1 MAYTKTQF
9 VSYQLNTFTSYINTT
24 GQWTYMGNTDSDTD
38 IDYRVKVMIKCIDE
52 ASKSSQIDGDS
63 STLKIFMAP
72 EFYFRG
78 LAGAYPVEKL
88 STIMDKLRNHTK
100 ASGFKDWLFVFG
112 TAIGWMEV
120 PTAPNRKE
128 IINAALVQKGG
139 ISDAQNDTSKIV
151 MKEYISH
158 IDFARQNPGQD
169 WNIANNR
176 LGVVG
181 ANPLTSL
188 TPVSGSK
195 DLNTVPST
203 ATDNVH
209 ERSSTGYGG
218 GCLFTM
224 DGIEFALEICLDH
237 LKGRVKSYAD
247 ATQHLRVPQVHLITS
262 AGAHIVQQNVF
273 TVQNG
278 LVFNVDG
285 NGKSDI
291 NINIGTNS
299 IPAMCLNDKQL
310 KHTFYLADAIHLWGT
325 TGVYPTDWNTYYKDK
340 GAILI
345 YKSMPL
351 PASVI
356 R

>member
-1 MAYTKTQF
+1 MAYSKTQF
-9 VSYQLNTFTSYINTT
+9 VAYQLNTFTSYINST
-24 GQWTYMGNTDSDTD
+24 GNWTYMGNNDSDAD
-38 IDYRVKVMIKCIDE
+38 IDYRVNVMIKCIDE
-52 ASKSSQIDGDS
+52 ASKSSQIDADTA
-63 STLKIFMAP
+63 TLKIFMAP

-78 LAGAYPVEKL
+78 VDGAYPVEKL

-100 ASGFKDWLFVFG
+100 ATKFKDWLFVFG

-120 PTAPNRKE
+120 PSDANRKE

-158 IDFARQNPGQD
+158 IDFAQKYPWAVWSNPNQ
-169 WNIANNR
+169 R
-176 LGVVG
+176 VGVVSG
-181 ANPLTSL
+181 NPLTSL
-188 TPVSGSK
+188 TPTSGSK
-195 DLNTVPST
+195 DINTVPST
-203 ATDNVH
+203 ATNNPN
-209 ERSSTGYGG
+209 ERSATGYGG

-237 LKGRVKSYAD
+237 LNGRVKTYAD
-247 ATQHLRVPQVHLITS
+247 ATQGLRVPQVHLITS
-262 AGAHIVQQNVF
+262 AGAHIVQPNVF

-291 NINIGTNS
+291 NINIGTDER
-299 IPAMCLNDKQL
+299 PAMCLNDPQL
-310 KHTFYLADAIHLWGT
+310 KNTFYLADAIHLWGT

-340 GAILI
+340 GAILV

>member
-9 VSYQLNTFTSYINTT
+9 VSYQLNTFTSYINTA
-24 GQWTYMGNTDSDTD
+24 GNWTYMGNSDSDAD

-63 STLKIFMAP
+63 KTLKIFMAP

-78 LAGAYPVEKL
+78 VGGAYPVEKL
-88 STIMDKLRNHTK
+88 SSIMDKLRSHTK

-120 PTAPNRKE
+120 PTDSTRKE

-151 MKEYISH
+151 MKEYISP
-158 IDFARQNPGQD
+158 IDFARNFGPDWTNP
-169 WNIANNR
+169 NHR
-176 LGVVG
+176 LGVVS

-195 DLNTVPST
+195 DINSVPIT
-203 ATDNVH
+203 ATNNPN
-209 ERSSTGYGG
+209 ERSATGYGG
-218 GCLFTM
+218 GCLFTI

-237 LKGRVKSYAD
+237 LNGRVKTYAD
-247 ATQHLRVPQVHLITS
+247 ATPQLRVPQVHLITS
-262 AGAHIVQQNVF
+262 AGAHIDQKYVF
-273 TVQNG
+273 TVENG

-299 IPAMCLNDKQL
+299 RPALCLHDNQL
-310 KHTFYLADAIHLWGT
+310 KHTFYLADAIHLWDVPD
-325 TGVYPTDWNTYYKDK
+325 VYPTDWNTYYKDK
-340 GAILI
+340 GAILV

-351 PASVI
+351 PTSVI